1 MNVIIPL
8 DSANDGAPWTQRTV
22 LDGVAY
28 RLQLRWN
35 SRAELWTLRIRDD
48 AGALLAGPL
57 PLLGGWSPT
66 FGLRVLEGLPPG
78 LMGFIVR
85 SENGREVG
93 LGELAARGL
102 LVYQE
107 AT

>member
-1 MNVIIPL
+1 MITRIPT
-8 DSANDGAPWTQRTV
+8 NPPEDGAPWTQRTV

-57 PLLGGWSPT
+57 PLLAGWSPNV
-66 FGLRVLEGLPPG
+66 GLTVLEGLPPG
-78 LMGFIVR
+78 MLLFAVR
-85 SENGREVG
+85 SESGREVG